1 MISLNSISGLVSLAP
16 TPMVLS
22 CKKYSGACAILCHE
36 INTLKKKAE
45 SYFGERTKKHV
56 DGLLKSAP

>member
-36 INTLKKKAE
+36 INTLKKKKQKAILVKE
-45 SYFGERTKKHV
+45 QRNM
-56 DGLLKSAP
+56 